1 MNHVKGQGFECAHL
15 ALSKVLPGFSMK
27 DAPEKLSRPE
37 FGEEIRDPFVRT
49 GLDCALLGCYL
60 SLMDNSEEE
69 RERIRDIYYAHLS
82 FAGKIGA
89 WMVGSETP
97 ARPESAFSKDAP
109 HSEEAFRFFE
119 DQVASLASLQDLEK
133 TGKKAAFFNQLLI
146 GAVLSDPALVRH
158 GRIDGLAKC

>member
-1 MNHVKGQGFECAHL
+1 MKIGIRLHDTVSGTLEERLNHVKGQGFECAHL
-15 ALSKVLPGFSMK
+15 ALSKVIPGFSMK

-69 RERIRDIYYAHLS
+69 RERIRAIYYAHLS

-97 ARPESAFSKDAP
+97 AR
-109 HSEEAFRFFE
+109 
-119 DQVASLASLQDLEK
+119 ASRKRSTAS
-133 TGKKAAFFNQLLI
+133 T
-146 GAVLSDPALVRH
+146 
-158 GRIDGLAKC
+158 